1 MVCKYDEKAIM
12 KIDLEHFLPYQLNQM
27 ASLVSTD
34 FAHVYQQKYDLT
46 IPQWRVLAN
55 LAQYGKSNAKD
66 LCTQANMDKST
77 VSRAI
82 KSLLQRGYI
91 QAELNQQDKRVTQVM
106 LNEQGNALY
115 KLIAHDA
122 QNWEAQLAKKFTKQQ
137 QTQLL
142 NLLKEL
148 KRAL

>member
-1 MVCKYDEKAIM
+1 MCKCDEKLIM
-12 KIDLEHFLPYQLNQM
+12 EIDLEQFLPYQLNQM
-27 ASLVSTD
+27 ANLISDD
-34 FAHVYQQKYDLT
+34 FARVYQQKYNLT

-82 KSLLQRGYI
+82 KSLLQRGYVEA
-91 QAELNQQDKRVTQVM
+91 QLNQQDRRVTQVM

-115 KLIAHDA
+115 KLIARDA
-122 QNWEAQLAKKFTKQQ
+122 QNWERQLAEKFSKQQ
-137 QTQLL
+137 QVQLL

-148 KRAL
+148 KEAL

>member
-1 MVCKYDEKAIM
+1 MCKCDEKVIM
-12 KIDLEHFLPYQLNQM
+12 EIDLEQFLPYQLNQM
-27 ASLVSTD
+27 ANLISDD
-34 FAHVYQQKYDLT
+34 FARVYQQKYNLT

-82 KSLLQRGYI
+82 KSLLQRGYVEA
-91 QAELNQQDKRVTQVM
+91 QLNQQDKRVTQVM
-106 LNEQGNALY
+106 LNEQGNAIY
-115 KLIAHDA
+115 KLIARDA
-122 QNWEAQLAKKFTKQQ
+122 QNWEAQLAEKFSKQQ
-137 QTQLL
+137 QVQLL

-148 KRAL
+148 KEAL

>member
-1 MVCKYDEKAIM
+1 ME
-12 KIDLEHFLPYQLNQM
+12 IDLEQFLPYQLNQM
-27 ASLVSTD
+27 ANLISDD
-34 FAHVYQQKYDLT
+34 FARVYQQKYNLT

-82 KSLLQRGYI
+82 KSLLQRGYVEA
-91 QAELNQQDKRVTQVM
+91 QLNQQDRRVTQVM

-115 KLIAHDA
+115 KLIARDA
-122 QNWEAQLAKKFTKQQ
+122 QNWERQLAEKFSKQQ
-137 QTQLL
+137 QVQLL

-148 KRAL
+148 KEAL

>member
-1 MVCKYDEKAIM
+1 MCKCDEKVIM
-12 KIDLEHFLPYQLNQM
+12 EIDLEQFLPYQLNQM
-27 ASLVSTD
+27 ANLISDD
-34 FAHVYQQKYDLT
+34 FARVYQQKYNLT

-82 KSLLQRGYI
+82 KSLLQRGYVEA
-91 QAELNQQDKRVTQVM
+91 QLNQQDKRVTQVM

-115 KLIAHDA
+115 KLIARDA
-122 QNWEAQLAKKFTKQQ
+122 QNWEGQLAEKFSKQQ
-137 QTQLL
+137 QVQLL

-148 KRAL
+148 KEAL

>member
-1 MVCKYDEKAIM
+1 MCKCDEKVIM
-12 KIDLEHFLPYQLNQM
+12 EIDLEQFLPYQLNQM
-27 ASLVSTD
+27 ANLISDD
-34 FAHVYQQKYDLT
+34 FARVYQQKYNLT

-82 KSLLQRGYI
+82 KSLLQRGYVEA
-91 QAELNQQDKRVTQVM
+91 QLNQQDKRVTQVM

-115 KLIAHDA
+115 KLIARDA
-122 QNWEAQLAKKFTKQQ
+122 QNWEGQLAEKFSKQQ
-137 QTQLL
+137 QVQLL

-148 KRAL
+148 KGAL

>member
-1 MVCKYDEKAIM
+1 MCKCDEKVIM
-12 KIDLEHFLPYQLNQM
+12 EIDLEQFLPYQLNQM
-27 ASLVSTD
+27 ANLISDD
-34 FAHVYQQKYDLT
+34 FARVYQQKYNLT

-82 KSLLQRGYI
+82 KSLLQRGYVEA
-91 QAELNQQDKRVTQVM
+91 QLNQQDKRVTQVM

-115 KLIAHDA
+115 KLIARDA
-122 QNWEAQLAKKFTKQQ
+122 QNWEAQLAEKFSKQQ
-137 QTQLL
+137 QVQLL

-148 KRAL
+148 KEAL

>member
-1 MVCKYDEKAIM
+1 MCKCDEKVIM
-12 KIDLEHFLPYQLNQM
+12 EIDLEQFLPYQLNQM
-27 ASLVSTD
+27 ANLISDD
-34 FAHVYQQKYDLT
+34 FARVYQQKYNLT

-82 KSLLQRGYI
+82 KSLLQRGYVEA
-91 QAELNQQDKRVTQVM
+91 QLNQQDKRVTQVM
-106 LNEQGNALY
+106 LNEQGNAIY
-115 KLIAHDA
+115 KLIARDA
-122 QNWEAQLAKKFTKQQ
+122 QNWEGQLAEKFSKQQ
-137 QTQLL
+137 QVQLL

-148 KRAL
+148 KEAL

>member
-1 MVCKYDEKAIM
+1 VCKCDEKLIM
-12 KIDLEHFLPYQLNQM
+12 EIDLEQFLPYQLNQM
-27 ASLVSTD
+27 ANLISDD
-34 FAHVYQQKYDLT
+34 FARVYQQKYNLT

-82 KSLLQRGYI
+82 KSLLQRGYVEA
-91 QAELNQQDKRVTQVM
+91 QLNQQDRRVTQVM

-115 KLIAHDA
+115 KLIARDA
-122 QNWEAQLAKKFTKQQ
+122 QNWERQLAEKFSKQQ
-137 QTQLL
+137 QVQLL

-148 KRAL
+148 KEAL

>member
-1 MVCKYDEKAIM
+1 ME
-12 KIDLEHFLPYQLNQM
+12 IDLEHFLPYQLNQM
-27 ASLVSTD
+27 ANLISDD
-34 FAHVYQQKYDLT
+34 FARVYQQKYDLT

-106 LNEQGNALY
+106 LNEQGNAIY

-148 KRAL
+148 KGAL

>member
-1 MVCKYDEKAIM
+1 VCKCDEKVIM
-12 KIDLEHFLPYQLNQM
+12 EIDLEQFLPYQLNQM
-27 ASLVSTD
+27 ANLISDD
-34 FAHVYQQKYDLT
+34 FARVYQQKYNLT

-82 KSLLQRGYI
+82 KSLLQRGYVEA
-91 QAELNQQDKRVTQVM
+91 QLNQQDRRVTQVM

-115 KLIAHDA
+115 KLIARDA
-122 QNWEAQLAKKFTKQQ
+122 QNWERQLAEKFSKQQ
-137 QTQLL
+137 QVQLL

-148 KRAL
+148 KEAL

>member
-1 MVCKYDEKAIM
+1 ME
-12 KIDLEHFLPYQLNQM
+12 IDLEHFLPYQLNQM
-27 ASLVSTD
+27 ASLVSAD

-106 LNEQGNALY
+106 LNEQGNAIY

-148 KRAL
+148 KGTL

>member
-12 KIDLEHFLPYQLNQM
+12 EIDLEHFLPYQLNQM
-27 ASLVSTD
+27 ANHISDD
-34 FAHVYQQKYDLT
+34 FARVYQQKYDLT

-106 LNEQGNALY
+106 LNEQGNAIY

-148 KRAL
+148 KGTL

>member
-1 MVCKYDEKAIM
+1 MCKCDEKVIM
-12 KIDLEHFLPYQLNQM
+12 EIDLEQFLPYQLNQM
-27 ASLVSTD
+27 ANLISDD
-34 FAHVYQQKYDLT
+34 FARVYQQKYNLT

-82 KSLLQRGYI
+82 KSLLQRGYVEA
-91 QAELNQQDKRVTQVM
+91 QLNQQDRRVTQVM

-115 KLIAHDA
+115 KLIARDA
-122 QNWEAQLAKKFTKQQ
+122 QNWERQLAEKFSKQQ
-137 QTQLL
+137 QVQLL

-148 KRAL
+148 KEAL

>member
-1 MVCKYDEKAIM
+1 MCKCDEKVIM
-12 KIDLEHFLPYQLNQM
+12 EIDLEQFLPYQLNQM
-27 ASLVSTD
+27 ANLISDD
-34 FAHVYQQKYDLT
+34 FARVYQHKYNLT

-77 VSRAI
+77 VSRVI
-82 KSLLQRGYI
+82 KSLLERGYVEA
-91 QAELNQQDKRVTQVM
+91 QLNQQDKRVTQVM

-115 KLIAHDA
+115 KLIARDA
-122 QNWEAQLAKKFTKQQ
+122 QNWERQLAEKFSKQQ
-137 QTQLL
+137 QVQLL

-148 KRAL
+148 KEAL

>member
-1 MVCKYDEKAIM
+1 MCKCDEKVIM
-12 KIDLEHFLPYQLNQM
+12 EIDLEQFLPYQLNQM
-27 ASLVSTD
+27 ANLISDD
-34 FAHVYQQKYDLT
+34 FARVYQQKYNLT

-82 KSLLQRGYI
+82 KSLLQRGYVEA
-91 QAELNQQDKRVTQVM
+91 QLNQQDKRVTQVM
-106 LNEQGNALY
+106 LNEPGNAIY
-115 KLIAHDA
+115 KLIARDA
-122 QNWEAQLAKKFTKQQ
+122 QNWEGQLAEKFSKQQ
-137 QTQLL
+137 QVQLL

-148 KRAL
+148 KGAL

>member
-1 MVCKYDEKAIM
+1 MCKCDEKVIM
-12 KIDLEHFLPYQLNQM
+12 EIDLEQFLPYQLNQM
-27 ASLVSTD
+27 ANLISDD
-34 FAHVYQQKYDLT
+34 FARVYQQKYNLT

-82 KSLLQRGYI
+82 KSLLQRGYVEA
-91 QAELNQQDKRVTQVM
+91 QLNQQDRRVTQV

-115 KLIAHDA
+115 KLIARDA
-122 QNWEAQLAKKFTKQQ
+122 QNWERQLAEKFSKQQ
-137 QTQLL
+137 QVQLL

-148 KRAL
+148 KEAL

>member
-122 QNWEAQLAKKFTKQQ
+122 QNWEAQLTKKFTKQQ